1 MILSAWFSITWF
13 LLRGADAMR
22 PTALSRTYAI
32 LWIYVLAY
40 VILVLDTIAE
50 HNFSLSGGYFLVI
63 YFAAA
68 FSALLISY
76 LEFFALPKKTAYA
89 EIIAATFTPTD
100 ASRPLTADD
109 QPAEEDAEPES
120 TERTSLL
127 RGDRQTSF
135 SRSYGIRRRSLDEST
150 TAVDDDTQ
158 LDTNL
163 PKPYLREQLWSGKLP
178 SWTWLLQFLL
188 LAPWPVIL
196 TGEVALLMTSSLH
209 QTPADGNPVLPIYV
223 FMAILTLLLLLPVS
237 PFVHRFAY
245 PVPLILFLVFC
256 GTLIYSLVAF
266 PFSEGAKL
274 KVYFV
279 QRVDLDSGLNE
290 VSLTGLRPHV
300 RDIAASIPSA
310 AGQNLHC
317 GVPDYAARSGL
328 TKCAWSGVPPNV
340 VPVGLMGETETVKR
354 TPVPPE
360 KTYKKWVKYNVT
372 RVKNSTSKMN
382 EAVFRL
388 SGKNT
393 RACRLLFDR
402 YITDFNVT
410 GFGSDPRFPRV
421 GSKGCKEIRLWNRQ
435 WGGEWEV
442 NVQWEKGNEEQGDGL
457 DGKIVCL
464 WSDANEV
471 GTIPAWDEVLRFMPR
486 WSVATKLSDG
496 LVEGSKSFKV

>member
-1 MILSAWFSITWF
+1 
-13 LLRGADAMR
+13 MR

-40 VILVLDTIAE
+40 IILALDTIAE

-68 FSALLISY
+68 FIALLISY
-76 LEFFALPKKTAYA
+76 LEFFALPKKTTYA
-89 EIIAATFTPTD
+89 ETVSGALTSND
-100 ASRPLTADD
+100 ASRPHTADD
-109 QPAEEDAEPES
+109 QPAAEEGAEAEP

-135 SRSYGIRRRSLDEST
+135 ARSYGNRRRSLDEST

-158 LDTNL
+158 PDTNL
-163 PKPYLREQLWSGKLP
+163 PKPYLREQPWSGKLP

-196 TGEVALLMTSSLH
+196 TGEVALLMTSALH

-223 FMAILTLLLLLPVS
+223 FMAVLTLLLLLPVS
-237 PFVHRFAY
+237 PFIHRFAY
-245 PVPLILFLVFC
+245 PAPLLLFLVFC

-266 PFSEGAKL
+266 PFSEQSRL

-290 VSLTGLRPHV
+290 VSLTGLRPYV

-310 AGQNLHC
+310 AGQNIDC
-317 GVPDYAARSGL
+317 GLPEYTARSGL
-328 TKCAWSGVPPNV
+328 TKCRWSGIPPNV
-340 VPVGLMGETETVKR
+340 MGETEAATR
-354 TPVPPE
+354 TRVPPE
-360 KTYKKWVKYNVT
+360 KTYKEWVKYKVT
-372 RVKNSTSKMN
+372 RVKNGTSGMN
-382 EAVFRL
+382 EAVFWLR
-388 SGKNT
+388 GKNT

-402 YITDFNVT
+402 HITDFNVT

-421 GSKGCKEIRLWNRQ
+421 GSKGCKEIRLWNRK
-435 WGGEWEV
+435 WGGDWEV
-442 NVQWEKGNEEQGDGL
+442 HVQWEKGGEEQGDGL
-457 DGKIVCL
+457 DGKVVCL
-464 WSDANEV
+464 WSDANDV

-496 LVEGSKSFKV
+496 LVEGSRSFKV